1 MVKLGVKKGDVVTL
15 YMPMTPELA
24 MVMLACARIGKLWYV
39 GGSVVDGVVLLVVVV
54 VIITIIIL
62 II

>member
-39 GGSVVDGVVLLVVVV
+39 GGSVVGVVLLVVVV

-62 II
+62 IIQ